1 MNRINRYHRNAI
13 INFLRCKEIHLNSR
27 NAVTEFMYQLSIK
40 EAYNW
45 CAIRDTIRKGYK
57 RAIE

>member
-1 MNRINRYHRNAI
+1 MNRINRHHRNAI

-27 NAVTEFMYQLSIK
+27 NIVSEHKYQLSIK

-45 CAIRDTIRKGYK
+45 CAIKETIRKGYK
-57 RAIE
+57 RVNG